1 MWDLEARMA
10 EEKASVEAHAK
21 ELQTR
26 LNEERNSLEE
36 ARTAK
41 HAAEEEKEQVTLKLS
56 AALKHLPVLFPDVMT
71 LRIGASGQLCV
82 AAKGGGKDAPPH
94 VKADLGSAISAIR
107 EVGFDQLKLSAFD
120 QLKLFAF
127 RAHEKPY
134 GALARFVSVPSSTA
148 QPSHPVF

>member
-1 MWDLEARMA
+1 MA

-56 AALKHLPVLFPDVMT
+56 AALKHLPVLFPDVKT

-107 EVGFDQLKLSAFD
+107 EVYFDQLKHSAFDQLKLSAFD
-120 QLKLFAF
+120 QLKLSAF
-127 RAHEKPY
+127 DQLKLPTFDQLKLFTFREPT
-134 GALARFVSVPSSTA
+134 R
-148 QPSHPVF
+148 SHVGH